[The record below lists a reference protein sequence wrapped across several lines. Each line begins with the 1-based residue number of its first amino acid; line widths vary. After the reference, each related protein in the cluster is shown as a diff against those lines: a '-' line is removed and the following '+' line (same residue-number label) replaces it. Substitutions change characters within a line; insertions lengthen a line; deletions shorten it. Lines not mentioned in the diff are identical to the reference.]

1 MHTMISRTYDEPSS
15 LPLLRGAARPG
26 RPEDP
31 RLDGAVDRVGILGKG
46 LERQRRPRPRLIK
59 PANEAAVSRPVS
71 KIDRKAYMR
80 DLMRRLRAEKRA
92 ARAALALALPTLA
105 LGCRHCPLN
114 PVTLVACPGVTG
126 VTVTAFSTGFGRS
139 SPFPRPSP
147 T

>member
-1 MHTMISRTYDEPSS
+1 MISRTYDETLIVAPAAGRSS
-15 LPLLRGAARPG
+15 PWSAG
-26 RPEDP
+26 RP
-31 RLDGAVDRVGILGKG
+31 A
-46 LERQRRPRPRLIK
+46 QRPRLIK